1 MPDIELLIARLSDTD
16 LVAMPSPKN
25 SSSSFSLRG
34 TFLSGFL
41 LFLGMKSILRTL
53 LLICVIP
60 SSLSAQVPDEVL
72 FTDPPSMREHFQWL
86 GDTLLIYGNTGEQN
100 TGQPEFVL
108 FPQERKAWIERL
120 NTLSVDSL
128 VTLYQ
133 QKGKLPLSDVT
144 IPSSSAL
151 EPPLD
156 PEKPLAGLRIALDP
170 GHMAG
175 DQAFAKEIEGKYMTM
190 PDTPAT
196 YQQEIAFYESE
207 LTLATAFIL
216 KDSLERLGAT
226 VMMTRTELGKASHGL
241 TFEEWKSVALTD
253 SLDQAV
259 KRGEMSYSKA
269 IWWKSKATDAAIFKS
284 YYNRSDLHHRINRIR
299 EFHPDITIIIHYN
312 VDSPNWSRRMENGDF
327 LPGFENYS
335 MAFVPGSFAPG
346 ELARVEDRMM
356 LLRLLISDDY
366 AQSVALSA
374 SFITAS
380 ETYTGVAPVD
390 SASDLSYLAKYSRY
404 AGEPGVFARN
414 LSLTRNLSG
423 AICYGESL
431 CQDARWEA
439 MRLNQRDL
447 VVNGIPVSSRVAEV
461 AQAYLEAVKEFV
473 GERGRR

>member
-1 MPDIELLIARLSDTD
+1 
-16 LVAMPSPKN
+16 
-25 SSSSFSLRG
+25 
-34 TFLSGFL
+34 
-41 LFLGMKSILRTL
+41 MKSILLIL
-53 LLICVIP
+53 LLACVVP
-60 SSLSAQVPDEVL
+60 PFLSAQIPEEVL
-72 FTDPPSMREHFQWL
+72 FTDPMSMREHFHWL
-86 GDTLLIYGNTGEQN
+86 GDTLLIYAKPGEQA

-120 NTLSVDSL
+120 NTLSIDSL

-133 QKGKLPLSDVT
+133 QKGKLPLPDAVT
-144 IPSSSAL
+144 AFSSAL
-151 EPPLD
+151 APPFD
-156 PEKPLAGLRIALDP
+156 PDKPLAGLRIALDP

-175 DQAFAKEIEGKYMTM
+175 DQTFAKEIEGKYMTM

-226 VMMTRTELGKASHGL
+226 VLMTRTKLGKASHGL
-241 TFEEWKSVALTD
+241 TFEEWKHSAFTD
-253 SLDQAV
+253 SLDQAL

-284 YYNRSDLHHRINRIR
+284 YYNRSDLHHRIQTIR
-299 EFHPDITIIIHYN
+299 EFHPDITFIIHYN
-312 VDSPNWSRRMENGDF
+312 VDVTNWKQNLENGDF

-346 ELARVEDRMM
+346 ELARVEDRIM

-366 AQSVALSA
+366 AQSVSLCT
-374 SFITAS
+374 SFIQAS
-380 ETYTGVAPVD
+380 EMYTGVPPVAAD
-390 SASDLSYLAKYSRY
+390 SELSYLNSFSRY

-439 MRLNQRDL
+439 IRLNQRDL
-447 VVNGIPVSSRVAEV
+447 RVNDILVSSRVAEV
-461 AQAYLEAVKEFV
+461 AQAYLEAVKEYA
-473 GERGRR
+473 GER